1 MSPERR
7 NCLLKKETKTSLYE
21 VAEVFRCL
29 TSFCPRRW
37 SSSLTTRSPAAC
49 LKTMSR
55 SFWRIF
61 SELSTKVP
69 NFVYHSNSFFYQMP
83 SLLHA
88 KGPSLCDKDGNSIV
102 HKRVHHLQVFFL
114 IDYSQG
120 HFCLY
125 VFFLADYSQGHFRHI
140 SNIDQFSSPVLSSWR
155 EWPRSTS
162 TGSIGRGNTKHRE
175 KDRKTKLK
183 KIEQIL

>member
-1 MSPERR
+1 MIFLQKVNKKGIFIGSGQEASIGVSAEVEILSQKRFLKITFHIQVTESKPAVRAMSPERR
-7 NCLLKKETKTSLYE
+7 NCLVKKETKTSLYE

-29 TSFCPRRW
+29 TSFCRRRW
-37 SSSLTTRSPAAC
+37 SSSPTTRSPAAC

-88 KGPSLCDKDGNSIV
+88 KGSSLCDKDGNSIV
-102 HKRVHHLQVFFL
+102 HKRVHHLQVFFPWPFLFGRL
-114 IDYSQG
+114 IS
-120 HFCLY
+120 CWL
-125 VFFLADYSQGHFRHI
+125 
-140 SNIDQFSSPVLSSWR
+140 
-155 EWPRSTS
+155 
-162 TGSIGRGNTKHRE
+162 
-175 KDRKTKLK
+175 
-183 KIEQIL
+183 

>member
-1 MSPERR
+1 MIFLQKVNKKGIFIGSGQEASIGVGAEVEILDQKRFLKITFHIQVTESKPAVRAMSPERR

-61 SELSTKVP
+61 SELHRMSSTL
-69 NFVYHSNSFFYQMP
+69 FSHSNSFFIRCLPYFMP
-83 SLLHA
+83 KVPVYVIQSA
-88 KGPSLCDKDGNSIV
+88 IPSYTNESIIC
-102 HKRVHHLQVFFL
+102 R
-114 IDYSQG
+114 
-120 HFCLY
+120 
-125 VFFLADYSQGHFRHI
+125 
-140 SNIDQFSSPVLSSWR
+140 
-155 EWPRSTS
+155 
-162 TGSIGRGNTKHRE
+162 
-175 KDRKTKLK
+175 
-183 KIEQIL
+183 